1 VVRSSGSWLII
12 IFSFFL
18 IYVFLSISCTR
29 GTSEKFSSS
38 SITETWNGA
47 RPMAILQ
54 TGEYPLWFLLT
65 DNGPVHIESIEDAVS
80 VSALIPW
87 PYALHVCYLH
97 ERDNALVMIV
107 NRDGF
112 LKIDP
117 DNSDLVL
124 YRFSGGEI
132 WRQYSSGGF
141 VYYDDKPAALL
152 YLDKRFADSGI
163 QQPKPEIWSF
173 NMESNILF
181 PNQIPVLQYF
191 FNDGWEANTL
201 RYGNDGLIYY
211 RIMKRSEVS
220 SSVRFFRTAD
230 LAQTGEE
237 ISIEDFFNSVPKS
250 IDISLSSLPD
260 LPEGFF
266 YTGVKYVGDSIFA
279 SWEEQEDYSI
289 GAAGFMVIKKQ

>member
-1 VVRSSGSWLII
+1 
-12 IFSFFL
+12 
-18 IYVFLSISCTR
+18 
-29 GTSEKFSSS
+29 
-38 SITETWNGA
+38 
-47 RPMAILQ
+47 MAILQ